1 MACGAVVPCDEGGT
15 EQLCRR
21 RRDPASLQA
30 ALLQDLNE
38 LLADTSIH
46 ERQRFEGVTLHS
58 ETQKLLSQNPQG
70 EAPVRLNRL
79 LIEDAYPLELSRI
92 PLTALRTC
100 AQMPMTLP
108 IGTRGDRTVTNL
120 AQLEAP
126 VNGKPDRDWC
136 WEGFFFVRMTDGITN
151 AAPVVVNLE
160 VREDEGEWER
170 EVDLVLGDCW
180 LFAGGPNVG
189 TLLRN
194 PNSGTNVALL
204 ATGSTV
210 TNEAPVS
217 CAAFSPKA
225 RDKLK
230 LKGGPQS
237 PFPAL
242 GGNFAQELASLC
254 ELSPHG
260 SRPVWVYA
268 HSHGR
273 RMIHDWTGS
282 PSVGVLPDRLG
293 TEWNGVLDGVPDARI
308 PGVRG
313 VVWWHGEW
321 EVEYGKL
328 ASDSA
333 ASADT
338 AYACDVDRF
347 CEASRA
353 SRHCAAKVGCQ
364 APGTGD
370 HRSGG
375 V

>member
-1 MACGAVVPCDEGGT
+1 MFGTTTATNALTLSFSVKADLSSSNPAPTREGSWTFSAGDFVELPSLAGKLKQPGRAVDKWLAG
-15 EQLCRR
+15 QLSPATKAALSSYADADS
-21 RRDPASLQA
+21 DPASLQA

-70 EAPVRLNRL
+70 EDLVRLNRL

-92 PLTALRTC
+92 PLIALRTR
-100 AQMPMTLP
+100 AQMPMPLP

-210 TNEAPVS
+210 TNEGPLS

-237 PFPAL
+237 P
-242 GGNFAQELASLC
+242 
-254 ELSPHG
+254 
-260 SRPVWVYA
+260 SR
-268 HSHGR
+268 R
-273 RMIHDWTGS
+273 
-282 PSVGVLPDRLG
+282 
-293 TEWNGVLDGVPDARI
+293 
-308 PGVRG
+308 
-313 VVWWHGEW
+313 
-321 EVEYGKL
+321 
-328 ASDSA
+328 
-333 ASADT
+333 
-338 AYACDVDRF
+338 
-347 CEASRA
+347 
-353 SRHCAAKVGCQ
+353 
-364 APGTGD
+364 
-370 HRSGG
+370 
-375 V
+375 